1 MSKIVFTGAQGTG
14 KTTILEKFK
23 EDGYNVITEIVRN
36 LAKRGININK
46 DGDENGQQTI
56 FNEYKRLLTINSNY
70 VSDRCLID
78 VTAYTIY
85 LSEHGKV
92 GREFTDEMLRQL
104 HQFVTQNPDI
114 IYCYFPIEFDVVAD
128 GVRDTDEEFRKE
140 INEIILAL
148 LKILKIKFVYV
159 TGDPEERYEVIRA
172 VEELHVALDKLTVKL

>member
-23 EDGYNVITEIVRN
+23 KDGYDVITEIVRN
-36 LAKRGININK
+36 LAKNGVNINK

-56 FNEYKRLLTINSNY
+56 FDEYKRLLSTNSNY

-85 LSEHGKV
+85 LSKHGKV
-92 GREFTDEMLRQL
+92 GGEFTDEMLRQL
-104 HQFVTQNPDI
+104 HQFITQNPDI

-140 INEIILAL
+140 INDIILAL
-148 LKILKIKFVYV
+148 LKLLKIKFVYI
-159 TGDPEERYEVIRA
+159 TGNPEERYKIIRT
-172 VEELHVALDKLTVKL
+172 VEDLHIALDKLTVKL